1 MLVGI
6 VSQWYDPEPVLIPK
20 TLAEALVR
28 TGSKVNVLTGY
39 PSYPTGKIYPG
50 FKTAGSSF
58 ESRDDADLLRVKSFL
73 SHDRSAVRRICSFLS
88 FALSSSRRSGFL
100 GSCDVVYVYGTPMT
114 AAVAALLLKV
124 TRRVP
129 YVIHLQ
135 DLWPES
141 VVDSGMVRPAILR
154 RLLQSAIGAGLKPL
168 YGQAS
173 HIVVISPGMKQA
185 LIDRGVPSHKVSVT
199 YNWHVSD
206 VDPVPPAGAGARD
219 EPLHCVYAG
228 NIGAMQD
235 IETIVRA
242 AALVQNE
249 LKIRV
254 SIYGSGVAEE
264 EVESLARKLGA
275 NNVRFMGRID
285 AKAMPEV
292 YQSSDF
298 QLVTLKNRDVFRMT
312 IPSKFQASMA
322 HGVPVITTVGGDLAK
337 ICRQYEVGFVAEPE
351 DPSSLAQAFR
361 AAAAQSSADLN
372 SMSRKAQ
379 QFYRDELSARSGTD
393 QIIARLSAVADE
405 NKKTRTRSRKFEERT
420 NAS

>member
-20 TLAEALVR
+20 TLAEALVH

-39 PSYPTGKIYPG
+39 PSYPTGEIYPG
-50 FKTAGSSF
+50 FKPLGSSF
-58 ESRDDADLLRVKSFL
+58 ESREEADVLRVKSFL
-73 SHDRSAVRRICSFLS
+73 SHDRSAVKRICSFLS
-88 FALSSSRRSGFL
+88 FALSSTRRSGFL
-100 GSCDVVYVYGTPMT
+100 RSCDVVYVYGTPMT

-129 YVIHLQ
+129 YVIHIQ

-141 VVDSGMVRPAILR
+141 VVDSGMVRPEILR
-154 RLLQSAIGAGLKPL
+154 RLLQSAIGSGLKPL
-168 YGQAS
+168 YDHAS
-173 HIVVISPGMKQA
+173 HIVVISPGMKRA
-185 LIDRGVPSHKVSVT
+185 LVDRGVPAHKVSVT

-206 VDPVPPAGAGARD
+206 ADSIPPAAAGATD
-219 EPLHCVYAG
+219 EPLHFVYAG

-235 IETIVRA
+235 VETIVRA
-242 AALVQNE
+242 AASVQNE

-254 SIYGSGVAEE
+254 SIYGSGVAQG
-264 EVESLARKLGA
+264 EVQSLARQLGA
-275 NNVRFMGRID
+275 NNVTFMGRID

-361 AAAAQSSADLN
+361 AAVAQRPAERH
-372 SMSRKAQ
+372 SMSRRAQ
-379 QFYRDELSARSGTD
+379 QLYRDELSARSGTD
-393 QIIARLSAVADE
+393 QIIARLSTVADE
-405 NKKTRTRSRKFEERT
+405 NKKTRTLSRKFEERA